1 MEYKKEVI
9 NCDHWTDCNIIGGGC
24 CDIEKF
30 VVQPSYGLCIKVC
43 GLNGTTA
50 RDNQHKESQGLGDT
64 IKKMIDKATLG
75 KVKPCGGCK
84 KRQAA
89 LNKMMP
95 YKGDKDAN

>member
-1 MEYKKEVI
+1 MTQIQSIEWDDHGKRYRVILELNETATIKSVEVI
-9 NCDHWTDCNIIGGGC
+9 SPAET
-24 CDIEKF
+24 
-30 VVQPSYGLCIKVC
+30 Q
-43 GLNGTTA
+43 
-50 RDNQHKESQGLGDT
+50 RSQGLGDT